1 MALEEKRYEL
11 DKVTLAAR
19 GMQIKIYQRMQDIE
33 RLEKDIEIQ
42 NKRVEELKK
51 EIEKMEKGE

>member
-42 NKRVEELKK
+42 NKRVKELKQ
-51 EIEKMEKGE
+51 EIEKMEKEG